1 MILNDPVLDVSFY
14 DKQSFCCRESREIP
28 IPKELTLDMN
38 VKRDLKFP
46 NLSQNQ
52 ENQIMTNPS
61 KQFISLSKID
71 TANTPDYEFQQTA
84 NFFFPQFEQQTQ
96 KEQAKESDFEYI
108 QKARGNS
115 VFAFPIDNENN
126 QQFQLQQQSLSGAES
141 DSMKKKIRF
150 SRILVNSHVVQNEER
165 QAPVKT
171 LKRSVISMSQPKLH
185 GQGGGSSINQNFE
198 KEISTQD
205 QMGLTHNL
213 ERNLSQKKIALETRE
228 TAKVLSRQ
236 NIQTEQLQK
245 EQNSQVI
252 LSSTV
257 QKHMNQNNNNSIL
270 NNQYLTKDQQDL
282 RLNNFIQLMNEKQP
296 INPNSHNFQLNNI
309 FPQSTSSIQK
319 CSRELFGKQSQKQ
332 QQPQQL
338 NLAKYQKQTLKL
350 PDENNVV
357 DSNQVFREINAQSC
371 QSKLG
376 SGLNEKSKN
385 INNISLQNQIQFK
398 SNMNLN
404 KNMNQISY
412 GAQNFYNQQN
422 KCDLLNQQQQSTLN
436 SNQISKQVSRKGSS
450 SCLEDIQKNLVDDN
464 FMQQLKQQQM
474 SLLKIR
480 YQQIKNFQDLNSNAS
495 PIENNIQ
502 NLNNNGNLLMRQDI
516 KGQLLYSSQQ
526 DSRRNYSSLTKSPFC
541 NVQNSISNDL
551 RNLQVLSSDNKKMG
565 GNILNQ
571 EENQNRFNLNL
582 INTIKQRT
590 INNKQQ
596 IDNFYSKVP
605 TTQKNQNI
613 HNNNQIANDFD
624 DSEENI
630 KLDADAVRLS
640 NKNLFHR
647 RSVAGVFNSHS
658 TKNNAIQKE
667 QNDEQA
673 ISEIEKVRRQIK
685 QAITKGVRSDLKN
698 SLQTLPQLSSNNI
711 QIQQQQ
717 KKIDSHNINFAMPK
731 KIYQSINCEALQ
743 KIQNNLEDVTAS
755 GRDIAAESNFS
766 LVGKVGQCKTFLQRK
781 PQENIVNKIFQ
792 IPNEIILE

>member
-1 MILNDPVLDVSFY
+1 
-14 DKQSFCCRESREIP
+14 
-28 IPKELTLDMN
+28 MN

-46 NLSQNQ
+46 NLSSNLD
-52 ENQIMTNPS
+52 NQIITNPS
-61 KQFISLSKID
+61 KQLISLSKID

-115 VFAFPIDNENN
+115 VFAFPIENDNN
-126 QQFQLQQQSLSGAES
+126 QQSQFQQQSFSGVEN

-150 SRILVNSHVVQNEER
+150 SRIIVNSQAGQNEEK
-165 QAPVKT
+165 QVPVKT

-185 GQGGGSSINQNFE
+185 CQGGASAVNQNLE
-198 KEISTQD
+198 KEIQIQE
-205 QMGLTHNL
+205 QMTLTHNL
-213 ERNLSQKKIALETRE
+213 DRNLSQKKIALETRE
-228 TAKVLSRQ
+228 KAKVLSRQ

-245 EQNSQVI
+245 EQSSQI
-252 LSSTV
+252 IQSSSV
-257 QKHMNQNNNNSIL
+257 QKHMNQNNNSIVS
-270 NNQYLTKDQQDL
+270 NPYLTKDQQDL
-282 RLNNFIQLMNEKQP
+282 RLNNFISLINEKQP
-296 INPNSHNFQLNNI
+296 INPNNHNFQLNNI
-309 FPQSTSSIQK
+309 FPQSTSNIQR

-332 QQPQQL
+332 QQQQSL
-338 NLAKYQKQTLKL
+338 NPAKYQKQALKL
-350 PDENNVV
+350 PDENNIV

-376 SGLNEKSKN
+376 SGLSEKSKKIN
-385 INNISLQNQIQFK
+385 ANNISLQNQIQFK
-398 SNMNLN
+398 SNINLN

-412 GAQNFYNQQN
+412 GAQSLQNQSN
-422 KCDLLNQQQQSTLN
+422 KSDLFNQQQQGSIN
-436 SNQISKQVSRKGSS
+436 SQQISQQASRKGSS
-450 SCLEDIQKNLVDDN
+450 SCLEDLQKNLVDDN

-526 DSRRNYSSLTKSPFC
+526 DSRRNYSSLTKNPFC
-541 NVQNSISNDL
+541 NIQNSISNDL
-551 RNLQVLSSDNKKMG
+551 RNLHVVSSDNKKIG
-565 GNILNQ
+565 ANISNQ
-571 EENQNRFNLNL
+571 EENQNRYNLNL
-582 INTIKQRT
+582 INAIKQRT
-590 INNKQQ
+590 ISNQKQ

-605 TTQKNQNI
+605 IAQKGYNI

-640 NKNLFHR
+640 HKNLFHR
-647 RSVAGVFNSHS
+647 RSVAGNFNSNTIKS
-658 TKNNAIQKE
+658 NAIQKE
-667 QNDEQA
+667 QNEEQA
-673 ISEIEKVRRQIK
+673 ISEIEKMRRQIK
-685 QAITKGVRSDLKN
+685 QAINKGVRSDLKN
-698 SLQTLPQLSSNNI
+698 NLQTLPQLNSNSI
-711 QIQQQQ
+711 QTQQQQ
-717 KKIDSHNINFAMPK
+717 KKIESCNNINFTMPK
-731 KIYQSINCEALQ
+731 KIYQSINCESLQ
-743 KIQNNLEDVTAS
+743 RIQNNLEDVTAS
-755 GRDIAAESNFS
+755 GRDIAADSNFS
-766 LVGKVGQCKTFLQRK
+766 LAGKVSQCKTFLQRK